1 VPEQGIEPESSHPEL
16 ARLPPGRHG
25 LPRDFVARNQRDRL
39 TAGMIAAVAEK
50 GYHGATITGIS
61 AAAGVSRRT
70 FYTYFGSKEDCF
82 FATYDTIAEHLF
94 AVAAEAAATERGWP
108 RRVRAAMAVVLRSLA
123 ANPDLARFTLIE
135 PQRAGG
141 KIAER
146 FRSAT
151 EPALAELE
159 RGLPKRVKAPSR
171 EVQHALLAGMA
182 ALVAR
187 VVEAGEGERLEE
199 LLPELV
205 EIFLTPYVGRE
216 EAVAVAR
223 GVSS

>member
-1 VPEQGIEPESSHPEL
+1 VPEQRIEPENAQPGL

-39 TAGMIAAVAEK
+39 TAGMILAVAEK

-82 FATYDTIAEHLF
+82 FATFETIADHLF
-94 AVAAEAAATERGWP
+94 TVAAEAAATERSWP
-108 RRVRAAMAVVLRSLA
+108 RRVRAAMAALLNSLA
-123 ANPDLARFTLIE
+123 ANPDLARYILIE

-141 KIAER
+141 KVAER

-151 EPALAELE
+151 EPALIELE
-159 RGLPKRVKAPSR
+159 RGLPKRVKVPSP
-171 EVQHALLAGMA
+171 EVQDALLAGMA

-187 VVEAGEGERLEE
+187 RVEAGEGERLEE

-205 EIFLTPYVGRE
+205 EIFLTPYIGRE
-216 EAVAVAR
+216 EAVAVAH
-223 GVSS
+223 GA